1 VLAKTVSVVVIDWI
15 DFQVIVD
22 HAQGLSRKHTPE
34 RYKMVVLSCTNFG
47 QDRIQDR

>member
-34 RYKMVVLSCTNFG
+34 RHKMVVLSCTNFG